1 MNNEQWRKSFV
12 CFCFLLTAVC
22 MGVYSQERQQ
32 AAYMIPPK
40 VYVGDRASLI
50 VPLTGFSGGG
60 DIELP
65 AGAFPVSADIDFHRI
80 AAERRPGGRRLVIEF
95 SAFAPGFLEVPP
107 FEISG
112 QTFRGLRIEILSIL
126 GNDASA
132 TILSGPASSLAIPGT
147 GILIYGT
154 LSVVILLMIL
164 SLFVLLRGRKL
175 IMGLLAVWRRK
186 RLIATMR
193 RIEKNL
199 RKAMVKDTD
208 LREILNKLSTEFR
221 SFFSFLTGENCRA
234 MTAGEIGRL
243 MSRFVAQPTLQPV
256 RQAVQHAVSQFTR
269 QTEGG
274 GIYDGPFLEDF
285 FSRCDGFRFSG
296 GKINDGETLVLLDD
310 LRSYLQALG
319 TTERKPKRSEEA
331 A

>member
-1 MNNEQWRKSFV
+1 
-12 CFCFLLTAVC
+12 
-22 MGVYSQERQQ
+22 
-32 AAYMIPPK
+32 MIPPK

-50 VPLTGFSGGG
+50 VPLTDFSGG

-65 AGAFPVSADIDFHRI
+65 ASAFPVGEYIDFHRI
-80 AAERRPGGRRLVIEF
+80 ATERRPGGSRLVIEF
-95 SAFAPGFLEVPP
+95 SAFAPGFLEVPL

-112 QTFRGLRIEILSIL
+112 QTFSGLKIEILSIL
-126 GNDASA
+126 GNDASD

-147 GILIYGT
+147 GVLIYGT
-154 LSVVILLMIL
+154 LSIIITLMIL
-164 SLFVLLRGRKL
+164 SLWVLLRGRKL
-175 IMGLLAVWRRK
+175 IKGLLAVWRRK

-199 RKAMVKDTD
+199 RKAMTKDAD

-234 MTAGEIGRL
+234 MTAREIGRL
-243 MSRFVAQPTLQPV
+243 MSRFTPKP
-256 RQAVQHAVSQFTR
+256 VQHFY
-269 QTEGG
+269 G
-274 GIYDGPFLEDF
+274 GPFLENF

-296 GKINDGETLVLLDD
+296 GKINDNETLLLLDD
-310 LRSYLQALG
+310 LRSYLQEMG
-319 TTERKPKRSEEA
+319 TTERKPKRRKEA